1 MPPPS
6 PNCLL
11 CGYALTG
18 LDPASPCPECGA
30 TATAARHAPPLTPR
44 TWARTLILMT
54 VAPHRVLARI
64 DRHSASPAT
73 VLVANLTIGWLIIS
87 LAAMLP
93 SLIENFNDDRRDTGS
108 LSEAFR
114 GLLALAPFLL
124 LYIVPAALIG
134 AGLTLLALA
143 ATSLI
148 AAAASHLSGRQ
159 VLRTRITTVAAC
171 ATYATLPVALAAL
184 LTSLVFCTIAF
195 ACFDGAGSPVSW
207 STGGSVVYLGL
218 PSAAA
223 AVGTTSLLTLYGVFV
238 ASPPRRPQE
247 RRTASSHP

>member
-18 LDPASPCPECGA
+18 LDPSSPCPECGA

-114 GLLALAPFLL
+114 G
-124 LYIVPAALIG
+124 
-134 AGLTLLALA
+134 LLALA

-238 ASPPRRPQE
+238 ASPPKEARVRR
-247 RRTASSHP
+247 

>member
-18 LDPASPCPECGA
+18 LDPSSPCPECGA
-30 TATAARHAPPLTPR
+30 PAAAAREIPPLTFR

-73 VLVANLTIGWLIIS
+73 VLVANLTIGWLII
-87 LAAMLP
+87 AFAMMLP
-93 SLIENFNDDRRDTGS
+93 SLVENFNDDRRDTGS
-108 LSEAFR
+108 LTEALF

-124 LYIVPAALIG
+124 LYIVPAASIG
-134 AGLTLLALA
+134 AGLSLLALA
-143 ATSLI
+143 ATSPI
-148 AAAASHLSGRQ
+148 AAASHLSGRQ
-159 VLRTRITTVAAC
+159 VLRTHIATVAAC

-195 ACFDGAGSPVSW
+195 ACFDGVGSPVSRF
-207 STGGSVVYLGL
+207 TGGSVVYLGL

-238 ASPPRRPQE
+238 ASPPKEARVRR
-247 RRTASSHP
+247 